1 MMSCRSRRIRLPRH
15 VTESARKLAV
25 YLDTTVISAAEDT
38 RAPDRRDRTLEF
50 FARAAEFRL
59 FTCELTRSE
68 LIRTPDEQRRTL
80 LLNRLLTVQIAPV
93 TNEMQSLADEYV
105 KAQIIP
111 EAFRDDAVHVA
122 AAVLGGHEVLASW
135 NFRHMVNRRRRSLVN
150 LLNESR
156 GLNLI
161 EIVTPAEL

>member
-1 MMSCRSRRIRLPRH
+1 
-15 VTESARKLAV
+15 VTEPARKLGV
-25 YLDTTVISAAEDT
+25 YLDTTVISAAEDA

-50 FARAAEFRL
+50 FARVSAFQL
-59 FTCELTRSE
+59 FTSELTHHE
-68 LIRTPDEQRRTL
+68 LVRTPDDRRRQL
-80 LLNRLLTVQIAPV
+80 LLDRLSEIQISPV
-93 TNEMQSLADEYV
+93 TDEMQSLADEYV
-105 KAQIIP
+105 RAQIIP

-122 AAVLGGHEVLASW
+122 AAVLGGQEVLASW